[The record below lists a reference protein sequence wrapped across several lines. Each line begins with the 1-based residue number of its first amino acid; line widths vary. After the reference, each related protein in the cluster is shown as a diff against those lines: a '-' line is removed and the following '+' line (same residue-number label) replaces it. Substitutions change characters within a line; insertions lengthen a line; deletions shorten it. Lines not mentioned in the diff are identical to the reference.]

1 MEIGFK
7 IKQLRERKNWSQQ
20 DLAHKIGVSQSK
32 LCNIEND
39 TTEKIDFSTMDKICE
54 EFDVDFG
61 YFTER
66 NLVYKNENKVENN
79 ENVSINNQCSI
90 TNNYPD
96 SILDEVKQLIDEN
109 KSQKA
114 TIKRLEDLLAK

>member
-20 DLAHKIGVSQSK
+20 DLAYKIGVSQTK

-54 EFDVDFG
+54 EFGVDFG
-61 YFTER
+61 YFSER
-66 NLVYKNENKVENN
+66 KKITNNYNVKKNEGVVGDNN
-79 ENVSINNQCSI
+79 IIN
-90 TNNYPD
+90 NNYPD
-96 SILDEVKQLIDEN
+96 SILDEVKALIDEN